1 MHLIDFGNDN
11 DLFLVLYF
19 LRYSRFFYKL
29 KFALSPWDKQIS
41 SNIFLVYICP
51 YSSLCFMFH
60 GLLLDKL
67 TQNKKSFFST

>member
-1 MHLIDFGNDN
+1 MHLRDFGNDN
-11 DLFLVLYF
+11 DLFLV
-19 LRYSRFFYKL
+19 
-29 KFALSPWDKQIS
+29 LSPWDKQIS

-60 GLLLDKL
+60 GLLDKL